1 MVEPLLFYRQQ
12 LEHCH
17 IKSARV
23 QKKLWVSSLLRFM
36 VFSMAIAGIY
46 FFRSNAQLMLATG
59 IAALVAFLF
68 LLSRHAN
75 LQQQRDKLNA
85 LRQINTDEIAILERK
100 FGHRPEGNEYKDTKH
115 FFSGDIDLFGPGS
128 FYQYANRTAL
138 KDGQE
143 VFVGMLLE
151 NSIQDIMEKQASIR
165 ELSRMPEWRQNFSAL
180 AGMAKTEIGTETIGK
195 WLRGYRPFVPGAMRY
210 LPLGYSVASILCFAL
225 YFMDFFPESLLICW
239 LLLGLGLTSI
249 FTRKIGKLTADA
261 TQIQHTFG
269 QYNQLLEIVE
279 NTDFKSVLLQNLQ
292 GQLVG
297 EGKKTS
303 SKIKDFSTLLN
314 ALDKNNNLLYL
325 IFANGFFLRSL
336 QHAREIENWI
346 KSYGS
351 SVEIWFKTIAYFDA
365 YNALGNF
372 AFNHP
377 QYAFPELNGKNS
389 VISAKGAAHP
399 LLDPEKRV
407 QNDYKI
413 DKEQFF
419 IITGANMAGKSTF
432 LRTVSLQ
439 IVMANIGLPV
449 CAETFEY
456 TPIKLI
462 TSMRAADSMADAES
476 YFFSELKRLKF
487 IIDEIQNGPYFVVLD
502 EILKGTNST
511 DKAKGSRKFI
521 EKLVASK
528 ATGIIATHDLSLC
541 AAAEELPRIENH
553 YFDAEIR
560 DDELYFDYTFK
571 KGICHNMN
579 ASFLLKKMQI
589 VE

>member
-1 MVEPLLFYRQQ
+1 MQQ
-12 LEHCH
+12 
-17 IKSARV
+17 
-23 QKKLWVSSLLRFM
+23 KLWVSSVLRFA
-36 VFSMAIAGIY
+36 VFSTAIAGIY
-46 FFRSNAQLMLATG
+46 FFRSNAQLILATG
-59 IAALVAFLF
+59 ILALLTF
-68 LLSRHAN
+68 LLLLARHTN
-75 LQQQRDKLNA
+75 LQRQLAKWNK

-138 KDGQE
+138 KDGQDI
-143 VFVGMLLE
+143 FVGMLLE
-151 NSIQDIMEKQASIR
+151 NGIQDILEKQASIR

-180 AGMAKTEIGTETIGK
+180 AGLAKTEVGTETIGK
-195 WLRGYRPFVPGAMRY
+195 WLRGYRPFVPGAIRY
-210 LPLGYSVASILCFAL
+210 LPIGYSVASILCFAL
-225 YFMDFFPESLLICW
+225 YFMDFVPESLLIFW
-239 LLLGLGLTSI
+239 LLLGLGLTSV
-249 FTRKIGKLTADA
+249 FTRKIRKLTAVA
-261 TQIQHTFG
+261 TQIQHTFE
-269 QYNQLLEIVE
+269 QYNQLLEMVE
-279 NTDFKSVLLQNLQ
+279 DADFKSVLLQNLH

-303 SKIKDFSTLLN
+303 SKMKVFSTLLN
-314 ALDKNNNLLYL
+314 ALDKNNNFLYL

-336 QHAREIENWI
+336 DHAREIENWI
-346 KSYGS
+346 KTYGS

-377 QYAFPELNGKNS
+377 QYAFPELNGKKS
-389 VISAKGAAHP
+389 VIMAKGSAHP

-407 QNDYKI
+407 RNDYKI
-413 DKEQFF
+413 DREQFF

-432 LRTVSLQ
+432 LRTVSLH

-449 CAETFEY
+449 CAESFEY
-456 TPIKLI
+456 APIKLI
-462 TSMRAADSMADAES
+462 TSMRTADSLADAES

-487 IIDEIQNGPYFVVLD
+487 IIDEIQKGPYFVVLD

-511 DKAKGSRKFI
+511 DKAKGSRKFL
-521 EKLVASK
+521 EKLIALK

-541 AAAEELPRIENH
+541 AAADELPRIENH

-560 DDELYFDYTFK
+560 DDELYFDYTIK
-571 KGICHNMN
+571 KGVCHNMN
-579 ASFLLKKMQI
+579 
-589 VE
+589 

>member
-17 IKSARV
+17 IKSAQV
-23 QKKLWVSSLLRFM
+23 QKKLWVSSVLRFM
-36 VFSMAIAGIY
+36 VFSIAIAGIY

-59 IAALVAFLF
+59 IVALVIFLF
-68 LLSRHAN
+68 LLTRHTN
-75 LQQQRDKLNA
+75 LQQQRDKLNI
-85 LRQINTDEIAILERK
+85 LRQINTDEIAILKRK

-151 NSIQDIMEKQASIR
+151 NGIQDILEKQASIR

-180 AGMAKTEIGTETIGK
+180 AGMAKTEIGTETICK

-210 LPLGYSVASILCFAL
+210 LPLGYSAASILCFVL
-225 YFMDFFPESLLICW
+225 YFMDFVPESLLIFW

-269 QYNQLLEIVE
+269 QYNQLLQIVE
-279 NTDFKSVLLQNLQ
+279 DTDFKSVLLQNLQ
-292 GQLVG
+292 RQLVG

-303 SKIKDFSTLLN
+303 LKIKDFSTLLN
-314 ALDKNNNLLYL
+314 GLDKNNNLLYL

-336 QHAREIENWI
+336 QHSRKIENWI
-346 KSYGS
+346 KTYGS

-365 YNALGNF
+365 YNCLGNF

-377 QYAFPELNGKNS
+377 QYAFPELNGKRS
-389 VISAKGAAHP
+389 LIVAKGAAHP

-407 QNDYKI
+407 RNDYKI

-432 LRTVSLQ
+432 LRTVSLH
-439 IVMANIGLPV
+439 IVMANTGLPV
-449 CAETFEY
+449 CAESFEY
-456 TPIKLI
+456 TPIRLI
-462 TSMRAADSMADAES
+462 TSMRTADSLADSES

-487 IIDEIQNGPYFVVLD
+487 IIDEIQKGPYFVVLD

-511 DKAKGSRKFI
+511 DKAKGSRKFL

-541 AAAEELPRIENH
+541 DAADEHPRIENH